1 MTPIKRG
8 RIFGEIIVL
17 FCLLMLSPPL
27 VLADAKTDGDKGI
40 AEYRN
45 GNLIEGMLLLES
57 SAKKGYV
64 PAQVTLA
71 YILDQGEQDSEAF
84 HWYQQA
90 ANNNNPAGLF
100 GLGSMYAKGE
110 GTSPDPQKAGQ
121 LIKQSALLNHLP
133 AMRAYANA
141 LEYGQL
147 GFSQNNTAAAK
158 WYLKA
163 ANAGDGVSMRRLRNA
178 YTLGQLGM
186 PIDPAQ
192 ASKWDAE
199 INKRN

>member
-1 MTPIKRG
+1 MTLIKLG
-8 RIFGEIIVL
+8 RIFGKIIFL
-17 FCLLMLSPPL
+17 FSLLMLSSSL

-40 AEYRN
+40 EEFRN
-45 GNLIEGMLLLES
+45 GNLIEAMRLLEI
-57 SAKKGYV
+57 SAEQGYV

-71 YILDQGEQDSEAF
+71 YILDQAEQNSEAF
-84 HWYQQA
+84 HWYQQS
-90 ANNNNPAGLF
+90 ANINHPAGLF
-100 GLGSMYAKGE
+100 GLAGMYAKGE
-110 GTSPDPQKAGQ
+110 GTDKNSPKAGQ

-147 GFSQNNTAAAK
+147 GFSQSNAAAAE

-163 ANAGDGVSMRRLRNA
+163 ANSGDRVSMRRLRNA

-186 PIDPAQ
+186 PIDPEQ

-199 INKRN
+199 INKGN

>member
-17 FCLLMLSPPL
+17 FCLLMLSPTL

-199 INKRN
+199 INKGN

>member
-1 MTPIKRG
+1 
-8 RIFGEIIVL
+8 
-17 FCLLMLSPPL
+17 MLSPPL

-45 GNLIEGMLLLES
+45 GNLIEGMLLLET

-110 GTSPDPQKAGQ
+110 GTSLDPQKAGQ

-199 INKRN
+199 INKGN

>member
-1 MTPIKRG
+1 MNTINPG
-8 RIFGEIIVL
+8 RIFGEITFL
-17 FCLLMLSPPL
+17 FCFLLLSSSL

-40 AEYRN
+40 EEFRN
-45 GNLIEGMLLLES
+45 GNLIEAMLLLES
-57 SAKKGYV
+57 SAEKGYV

-71 YILDQGEQDSEAF
+71 YILDQGEQNIEAF

-90 ANNNNPAGLF
+90 ANLNHPAGLF
-100 GLGSMYAKGE
+100 GLAGMYAKGE
-110 GTSPDPQKAGQ
+110 GTDKNSQKAGQ
-121 LIKQSALLNHLP
+121 LIKQSALLNHMP

-147 GFSQNNTAAAK
+147 GFSQNNAAAAG

-163 ANAGDGVSMRRLRNA
+163 ANSGDAVSMRRLRNA

-186 PIDPAQ
+186 PIDPEQ

-199 INKRN
+199 INKGN

>member
-1 MTPIKRG
+1 MTLIKLG
-8 RIFGEIIVL
+8 RIFGEIIFI
-17 FCLLMLSPPL
+17 FCFLTLPSSL

-45 GNLIEGMLLLES
+45 GNLIEGMLLLET

-71 YILDQGEQDSEAF
+71 YILDQAEQDSEAF
-84 HWYQQA
+84 HWYQESA
-90 ANNNNPAGLF
+90 KLNHPAGLF
-100 GLGSMYAKGE
+100 GLAGMYAKGE
-110 GTSPDPQKAGQ
+110 GTDKNSQKAGQ
-121 LIKQSALLNHLP
+121 LIKQSALLNHML
-133 AMRAYANA
+133 AMRAYAHA

-147 GFSQNNTAAAK
+147 GFSQNNTAAAE

-199 INKRN
+199 INKEN